1 MAAISAAAEWQESY
15 TNMIFEA
22 ATASYIRISQMVDNT
37 AEYIQENIQAQEQ
50 FNASVEEGK
59 EKAGG
64 LSEAI
69 EKARNIMDKV
79 SSVMK
84 LSDQMTESTNRLS
97 MMNDGMQTTQEL
109 QNMIYLSAQ
118 RTRSGYEETADA
130 VSKFGLM
137 AGSAFGS
144 SAEIVSFAEQVSKQ
158 LTLAGAGASDI
169 SPVMDQVVQAMGS
182 GALKGKEYT
191 DILQKAPGFIQTIAD
206 SMGVS
211 MEQMNEMAAEAGIPS
226 EKIKEAM
233 FAAADESNARF
244 AAMPATFSQVGTSLQ
259 NTALMAFQPV
269 LAKINEIGNN
279 ESFQE
284 LAANVLGALS
294 SIASVAVLLFGL
306 LAGLA
311 DIVSGNWSWLAPII
325 YGVAAAL
332 AVYYGWQQAVNI
344 VTKVSE
350 GIHNAI
356 SAAQKLHAFVMGAL
370 TTATGADTAAQ
381 TGLNAAMAACP
392 IVWIVILIIAL
403 IALFYA
409 AVAAINQFAGTSL
422 SATGIICGGFMVGA
436 ARIGNVII
444 ALINFVI
451 DMFVVFWNFIATFVN
466 FFGNSF
472 NDPVGAIARLF
483 FDLVDCVLGLLET
496 LASAID
502 TIFGSDLAG
511 SVRGW
516 RDSLSG
522 WVDDTLG
529 EGEEFMEEMDGEK
542 WHLDRFEYD
551 KAWDKGYSFGE
562 GIEDKISSFDPS
574 SLLGD
579 SMPEEMP
586 GGEGYS
592 ERGGLGGMNG
602 LDGMNSLSGLDGYGK
617 EMENMGGY
625 GEGMEDIGG
634 NVGGIAENTGMMA
647 DSMELTEEDLKYMRD
662 MAEQEAVNRFT
673 TAEIFIEQT
682 NHNTIKGR
690 SDLDGIIS
698 DLTNA
703 ANEAVDTMAEGVHK

>member
-169 SPVMDQVVQAMGS
+169 SSVMDQVVQAMGS

-244 AAMPATFSQVGTSLQ
+244 A
-259 NTALMAFQPV
+259 ALMAFQPV

-522 WVDDTLG
+522 WVDDTFG